1 MLKPSVIKNNILTM
15 RNWYLK
21 HNKLTKKLNNSLIN
35 FEKYYAKDHN
45 IYFMHSQRNTNKGN
59 NKKY

>member
-1 MLKPSVIKNNILTM
+1 MPQFVHNMLKSNVIKNNVQTM

-35 FEKYYAKDHN
+35 FEKYYKDHN
-45 IYFMHSQRNTNKGN
+45 K
-59 NKKY
+59 NKKTKYSN

>member
-1 MLKPSVIKNNILTM
+1 MLKSNVIKNNILTM

-35 FEKYYAKDHN
+35 FEKYYIKN
-45 IYFMHSQRNTNKGN
+45 RNTNK
-59 NKKY
+59 NK